1 MLHAHQMNISLYLR
15 KVQIL
20 EVQILEG
27 RDIYQRLKEKK
38 IIILACKA
46 DNATFWSNFRQEF
59 VGEKN

>member
-1 MLHAHQMNISLYLR
+1 MLHAHQMSISLYLR

-27 RDIYQRLKEKK
+27 REIYQRLKGKK

-46 DNATFWSNFRQEF
+46 DNATF
-59 VGEKN
+59 